1 MAVSIRLARFGTKKK
16 PFYRIVAADP
26 RFPKEGRSIER
37 LGLYDPRL
45 DPPMVRLDLERI
57 QYWFG
62 QGAKASKTV
71 MELIEKHKKGL
82 NSEKRTEVTK
92 K

>member
-1 MAVSIRLARFGTKKK
+1 MAVSIRLARFGAKKK
-16 PFYRIVAADP
+16 PFYRIVAADS

-37 LGLYDPRL
+37 LGLYDPRQ
-45 DPPMVRLDLERI
+45 DPPMVRLDMERI

-71 MELIEKHKKGL
+71 RELIERQKKGL
-82 NSEKRTEVTK
+82 SQETTEVEK
-92 K
+92 D